1 MSRRRHGREIV
12 AIAGTASLATR
23 RFSASGR
30 SPQCPLAGRKPATR
44 LAAPEVCP
52 GAVWSSL
59 DREMALQ
66 FSRIAP
72 AAAQTS
78 GFCHLGNASV
88 QVSDRGLDR
97 RYSNAVA

>member
-1 MSRRRHGREIV
+1 MVGKLLQSLEPRAWRRV
-12 AIAGTASLATR
+12 D
-23 RFSASGR
+23 
-30 SPQCPLAGRKPATR
+30 SPLPAEA
-44 LAAPEVCP
+44 LNAPWP
-52 GAVWSSL
+52 GENLPPGWRPQRYALGPFWSSL

>member
-1 MSRRRHGREIV
+1 MVGKLLQSLELGD
-12 AIAGTASLATR
+12 ASNL
-23 RFSASGR
+23 RFR
-30 SPQCPLAGRKPATR
+30 PVPPIPLAGRKPATR